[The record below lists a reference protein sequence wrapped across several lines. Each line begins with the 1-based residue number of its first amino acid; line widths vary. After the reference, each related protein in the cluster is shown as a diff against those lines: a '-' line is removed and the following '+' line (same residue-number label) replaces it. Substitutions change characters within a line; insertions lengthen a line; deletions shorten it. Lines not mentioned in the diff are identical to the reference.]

1 MASAYVGE
9 VIEGHV
15 HRAHRVQRRVEVGL
29 VAVSKKLAA
38 DRMSISEADPEAR
51 VRDRALGRDLETL
64 ASADV
69 HPRRLV
75 GVDRG
80 DEAGRLKA
88 RHDGTL
94 AGEVEDFIL
103 HDNRRVG
110 LTAHDRVI
118 VRLPCV
124 RQLGIGTLEI
134 HERNLE
140 AGVRKEGER
149 KDVHEKADSRPSRGF
164 PASFFS
170 VTGYIAFCIHT
181 SLFSSPP
188 VSNPL
193 TPEVVRLHVPRCPSA
208 TLSDQKVGLR
218 DFPTTSTITSTNPK
232 SRG

>member
-124 RQLGIGTLEI
+124 RQLGIGSLEI

-140 AGVRKEGER
+140 AGVRKEDER
-149 KDVHEKADSRPSRGF
+149 KDVHEKGRCSERSSKNTKSRPSRGF

-170 VTGYIAFCIHT
+170 VPGT
-181 SLFSSPP
+181 SLSAFTRVSSA
-188 VSNPL
+188 PL
-193 TPEVVRLHVPRCPSA
+193 LFRIL
-208 TLSDQKVGLR
+208 
-218 DFPTTSTITSTNPK
+218 
-232 SRG
+232 

>member
-29 VAVSKKLAA
+29 VAVSKKLAT

-124 RQLGIGTLEI
+124 RQLGIGSLEI

-149 KDVHEKADSRPSRGF
+149 KDVHEKGRCSERSSKILISAFPRLPSF
-164 PASFFS
+164 PLP
-170 VTGYIAFCIHT
+170 GT
-181 SLFSSPP
+181 SLSAFTRVSSA
-188 VSNPL
+188 PL
-193 TPEVVRLHVPRCPSA
+193 LFRIL
-208 TLSDQKVGLR
+208 
-218 DFPTTSTITSTNPK
+218 
-232 SRG
+232 

>member
-29 VAVSKKLAA
+29 VAVSKKLAT
-38 DRMSISEADPEAR
+38 DRMSISEAYPEAR

-124 RQLGIGTLEI
+124 RQLGIGSLEI

-149 KDVHEKADSRPSRGF
+149 KDVHEKGMCCSERS
-164 PASFFS
+164 
-170 VTGYIAFCIHT
+170 
-181 SLFSSPP
+181 SL
-188 VSNPL
+188 
-193 TPEVVRLHVPRCPSA
+193 
-208 TLSDQKVGLR
+208 
-218 DFPTTSTITSTNPK
+218 
-232 SRG
+232 